1 MSCLPTANAAWGFWG
16 TIGHEADPATAWA
29 TAMPAIAQATGC
41 PEAAVRDFLDSR
53 HWRHFADDVSNGL
66 AGGLGLERAILA
78 AVERWM
84 GWRISRRT
92 ARETGI
98 PQGLPYLVG
107 FVIHAS
113 IEAEMEA
120 EAV

>member
-1 MSCLPTANAAWGFWG
+1 MSCLPTTNTAWGFWG
-16 TIGHEADPATAWA
+16 TIGHEAEPATAWA

-41 PEAAVRDFLDSR
+41 PEEAVRDFLDSR
-53 HWRHFADDVSNGL
+53 HGRHFADDVSNDL

-98 PQGLPYLVG
+98 PQGLPYLTGIVM
-107 FVIHAS
+107 HAA
-113 IEAEMEA
+113 IEAEIAA
-120 EAV
+120 EAA